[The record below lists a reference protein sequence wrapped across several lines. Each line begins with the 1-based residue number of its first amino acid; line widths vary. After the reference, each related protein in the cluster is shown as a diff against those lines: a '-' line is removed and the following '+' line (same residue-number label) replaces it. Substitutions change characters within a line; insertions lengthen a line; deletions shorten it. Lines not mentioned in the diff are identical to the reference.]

1 MIKETLTHF
10 MNHVVNQN
18 SWAKPMLQSH
28 AGKTV
33 RFVMPPLQAR
43 LTVLENGGLAMSGVT
58 AESDATITLPFWVAI
73 RLMAN
78 DEQASSGIHI
88 DGDAELAATVAK
100 VLRQMSWQVEEDL
113 SHVVGDIAAHNIA
126 SGAKQFVN
134 ESKRQAKNVA
144 EMLVEYWQEEKPVLA
159 KKIDIETFNH
169 AVDTLRDDVAR
180 MEKRLSQ
187 LSQQLLMQQEHTE
200 NNSNSDNPTVTPD
213 ATLKDQ

>member
-1 MIKETLTHF
+1 
-10 MNHVVNQN
+10 
-18 SWAKPMLQSH
+18 
-28 AGKTV
+28 
-33 RFVMPPLQAR
+33 
-43 LTVLENGGLAMSGVT
+43 
-58 AESDATITLPFWVAI
+58 
-73 RLMAN
+73 MAN